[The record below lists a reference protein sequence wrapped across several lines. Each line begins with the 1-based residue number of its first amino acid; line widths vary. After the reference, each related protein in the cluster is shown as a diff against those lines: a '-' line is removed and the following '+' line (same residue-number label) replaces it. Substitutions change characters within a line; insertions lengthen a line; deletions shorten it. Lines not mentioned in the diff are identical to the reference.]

1 MRRKKDNFK
10 VLKGTTHTSMK
21 ISKRSSLLLITM
33 LLISCARYP
42 TIPSLEE
49 IDPSRAP
56 SPLPELFQEKAT
68 ALLPVHEAKQK
79 DYVIGP
85 EDVLRIQ
92 VWDHPDMDR
101 EVHVSREGEFSY
113 PLIGKVHADGLT
125 VVELEK
131 EITRRLDI
139 SYIIN
144 PQVTVAVNQ
153 FHSKKVFFLGEIVSR
168 GTYPLTGKT
177 TLLEILA
184 QAGGPTPEAGTE
196 VILIR
201 PRNHIKKENP
211 TPLEEARDD
220 DVIHLDVQQLMNG
233 DMSQNIFLQ
242 NGDTIYIT
250 KAQYYYVFGEV
261 ERPGK
266 FLHEKSITVLKAL
279 TTAGG
284 ITDVAAVNRT
294 KIVREKEGMRVKF
307 KVKMND
313 AVMPEDIIIVPESFF

>member
-1 MRRKKDNFK
+1 
-10 VLKGTTHTSMK
+10 
-21 ISKRSSLLLITM
+21 
-33 LLISCARYP
+33 
-42 TIPSLEE
+42 
-49 IDPSRAP
+49 
-56 SPLPELFQEKAT
+56 
-68 ALLPVHEAKQK
+68 
-79 DYVIGP
+79 
-85 EDVLRIQ
+85 
-92 VWDHPDMDR
+92 
-101 EVHVSREGEFSY
+101 
-113 PLIGKVHADGLT
+113 
-125 VVELEK
+125 
-131 EITRRLDI
+131 
-139 SYIIN
+139 
-144 PQVTVAVNQ
+144 
-153 FHSKKVFFLGEIVSR
+153 
-168 GTYPLTGKT
+168 T

-201 PRNHIKKENP
+201 PRNHSKKENP

-233 DMSQNIFLQ
+233 DMSQNIFLK